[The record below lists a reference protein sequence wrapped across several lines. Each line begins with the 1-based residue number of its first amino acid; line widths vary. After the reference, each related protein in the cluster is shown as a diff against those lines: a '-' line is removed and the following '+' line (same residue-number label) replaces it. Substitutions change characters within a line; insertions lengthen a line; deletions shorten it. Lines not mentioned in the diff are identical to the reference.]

1 MSISQDELKKIAT
14 KLSKI
19 PSESEA
25 LIWNISDILDYVELL
40 NEVHTDW
47 VIPTVSVINRNTIAR
62 RDQEERNI
70 SGKDLLKC
78 SEQKVVSDHI
88 ALPNIMK

>member
-1 MSISQDELKKIAT
+1 MSISQDELKKIAR

-25 LIWNISDILDYVELL
+25 LIWNISDILSYVELL
-40 NEVHTDW
+40 NEVDTDW
-47 VIPTVSVINRNTIAR
+47 VIPTVSVIDRKSILRKDN
-62 RDQEERNI
+62 EERNI
-70 SGKDLLKC
+70 SGKDLLGC